1 MSSET
6 SQPRTR
12 RAEQAE
18 ATRAALLAAA
28 RELFAERGF
37 AGVGTEEIVHRAGVT
52 RGALYHHFSGKED
65 LFRAVYEDLEREL
78 VERIAADAMSSGD
91 PLAALHAGARA
102 FLDACQDPA
111 VSRIA
116 LLDAPSVLGWEEW
129 REIGLRYGFGLV
141 EGVLQEAMNA
151 GAIEPQPVRPL
162 AHLVLGAIDEAAM
175 VVARASD
182 DGRTRREIG
191 ESVDRFLESLQ
202 PR

>member
-1 MSSET
+1 MKRKQIDDDAELAERADSAA
-6 SQPRTR
+6 PRSR
-12 RAEQAE
+12 MADRAEETRE
-18 ATRAALLAAA
+18 ALIAAA
-28 RELFAERGF
+28 RSLFADRGF
-37 AGVGTEEIVHRAGVT
+37 TGVGTEEIVRAARMT
-52 RGALYHHFSGKED
+52 RGALYHHFQGKED
-65 LFRAVYEDLEREL
+65 LFRAVYERVEQEL
-78 VERIAADAMSSGD
+78 VDRIAADAVSAGN
-91 PLAALHAGARA
+91 PLEALHAGARA

-182 DGRTRREIG
+182 DGR
-191 ESVDRFLESLQ
+191 
-202 PR
+202 

>member
-1 MSSET
+1 
-6 SQPRTR
+6 
-12 RAEQAE
+12 
-18 ATRAALLAAA
+18 
-28 RELFAERGF
+28 
-37 AGVGTEEIVHRAGVT
+37 
-52 RGALYHHFSGKED
+52 
-65 LFRAVYEDLEREL
+65 
-78 VERIAADAMSSGD
+78 
-91 PLAALHAGARA
+91 
-102 FLDACQDPA
+102 

-141 EGVLQEAMNA
+141 EGVLQEAMKA